1 MATYSSIFAWEIP
14 WTEEPERLC
23 GPTGPQRVRHEW
35 ATEHYC
41 WNHSSFIIRESGAS
55 VRGDMKM
62 ELVAGI
68 VGLWVDESGQPL
80 LSRSVVSNSLRPHGV
95 VLQAPLSVG
104 FSGQEYRSG
113 LPFPPPSGQPLE
125 TGKVREPFLSKS
137 PEGWFLAP
145 VRLIGDFWPPE
156 LWMILSF
163 LKPPRVWQSVAAA
176 IGNESEHSQ
185 QVHQLVVIVSQS
197 RKKRSGKGLPP
208 PTQDGTAGLPG
219 FLNPQSWVSLE
230 STSAGKQGGQRLMEP
245 KALTCVVSTNTPR
258 ASNTQFLLGPPE
270 PRL

>member
-1 MATYSSIFAWEIP
+1 MDRGAREAM
-14 WTEEPERLC
+14 WTHGSTKSQTRMSNWALLLESQFIHY
-23 GPTGPQRVRHEW
+23 QRVRCLSQRGYEDGISSWNCGVMSWWKW
-35 ATEHYC
+35 AAFAQ
-41 WNHSSFIIRESGAS
+41 SFSH
-55 VRGDMKM
+55 VQ
-62 ELVAGI
+62 L
-68 VGLWVDESGQPL
+68 
-80 LSRSVVSNSLRPHGV
+80 LRPHGV
-95 VLQAPLSVG
+95 VLQAPLSMG

-245 KALTCVVSTNTPR
+245 KALTCVVSINTPR